1 MEKTKTIFW
10 LLIILLIAIVIT
22 GILAIVFWFMP
33 FFIWLFILFLILV
46 IIFLLLLC
54 WWRTLE
60 DKPAAKPKPKP
71 KPKPKTTTRRTTRT
85 TRAKP
90 KPKPKITG
98 TKPVEEVEGIGQ
110 VYGGKLRR
118 SGIKYVEQL
127 GKASATKV
135 ASTCDVP
142 KDTAQKW
149 VYMARL
155 LTVPSVGEE
164 DAEALV
170 LACGI
175 TTRKQLSEADPAS
188 LYRKISRAVAA
199 GKVIIPKEYK
209 FTRAMAE
216 KWVKDA

>member
-1 MEKTKTIFW
+1 MEKTKTVFW
-10 LLIILLIAIVIT
+10 LLIILLIAIIIT
-22 GILAIVFWFMP
+22 GILAILLYNP
-33 FFIWLFILFLILV
+33 FFLLLFILFLILV

-54 WWRTLE
+54 WYRTLE
-60 DKPAAKPKPKP
+60 DEERPARREPTRR
-71 KPKPKTTTRRTTRT
+71 TTTRRTT

-90 KPKPKITG
+90 KPKPKPRVTG
-98 TKPVEEVEGIGQ
+98 TKPVEEVEGIGR

-118 SGIKYVEQL
+118 AGIKYVEQL
-127 GKASATKV
+127 GKSSATKV
-135 ASTCDVP
+135 STTCDVP

-149 VYMARL
+149 IYMARL
-155 LTVPSVGEE
+155 LAVPSVGEE

-175 TTRKQLSEADPAS
+175 TTRKQLSGADPAS

-199 GKVIIPKEYK
+199 GKVIVPKEYK

>member
-1 MEKTKTIFW
+1 MYTLEKTKTVFW

-22 GILAIVFWFMP
+22 GLLAIIFYLLWFWP
-33 FFIWLFILFLILV
+33 LFILFIILV

-54 WWRTLE
+54 WYRSLE
-60 DKPAAKPKPKP
+60 DTKPAPKREPKR
-71 KPKPKTTTRRTTRT
+71 TTTRRTTTRRTT
-85 TRAKP
+85 TRA

-155 LTVPSVGEE
+155 LAVPSVGEE

-199 GKVIIPKEYK
+199 GKVIVPKDYK
-209 FTRAMAE
+209 FTRQMAE
-216 KWVKDA
+216 TWVKDA

>member
-1 MEKTKTIFW
+1 MEKTKLVMY

-22 GILAIVFWFMP
+22 GILAIIYYYP
-33 FFIWLFILFLILV
+33 FFMLLFILFLILV

-54 WWRTLE
+54 WYRTLGDE
-60 DKPAAKPKPKP
+60 KPAPRREP
-71 KPKPKTTTRRTTRT
+71 TRRTTRT
-85 TRAKP
+85 TRTRTTR
-90 KPKPKITG
+90 PKITG
-98 TKPVEEVEGIGQ
+98 TKPVEEVEGIGP

-118 SGIKYVEQL
+118 AGIKYVEQL
-127 GKASATKV
+127 GKASSTKV

-149 VYMARL
+149 VHMARL
-155 LTVPSVGEE
+155 LVIPAVGEE

-175 TTRKQLSEADPAS
+175 TTRKQLSQADPAS

-199 GKVIIPKEYK
+199 GKVVVPKEYK
-209 FTRAMAE
+209 FTRQMAE
-216 KWVKDA
+216 DWVKDA

>member
-1 MEKTKTIFW
+1 MWI
-10 LLIILLIAIVIT
+10 LIILLIAIVIT
-22 GILAIVFWFMP
+22 GILTVVLYTP
-33 FFIWLFILFLILV
+33 FFLLLFAVFIILV

-71 KPKPKTTTRRTTRT
+71 AAKPKPKPKAKTTTRRTTR
-85 TRAKP
+85 A

-98 TKPVEEVEGIGQ
+98 TKPVDEVEGIGE

-118 SGIKYVEQL
+118 AGIKYVEQL

-155 LTVPSVGEE
+155 LEVPSVGEE

-175 TTRKQLSEADPAS
+175 TTRKQLSEADPAT

-216 KWVKDA
+216 TWVKDA